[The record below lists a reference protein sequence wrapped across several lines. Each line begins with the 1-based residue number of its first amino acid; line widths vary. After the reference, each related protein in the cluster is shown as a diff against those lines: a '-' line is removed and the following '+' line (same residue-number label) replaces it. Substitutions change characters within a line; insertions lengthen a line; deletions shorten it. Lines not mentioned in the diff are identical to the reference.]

1 MEALIKRS
9 NAKGSKAVKTKK
21 EPRRKASKIG
31 SWLRSTKGDAELD
44 AMLHRIRN
52 IGRYGTAKG

>member
-1 MEALIKRS
+1 MKRS